1 MVVDADDAN
10 DNNINNNPEK
20 RYYKTHNHEIQYSHG
35 ALWESLHKVLE
46 CTMCVCV
53 CGVECESRL
62 HGVRELQHCIIHEGL
77 HRSRTMA
84 RCNIHKHKYR
94 RRRNNSNYGTRFIS
108 HHHPLLSFAAA
119 NWSNSQPASQPA
131 SSVLSDVATRPQR
144 YYITFYG
151 VCVCVCLMCGCWC
164 TTHKE
169 VIVIV
174 VVWRPSSIH
183 RAYCKIYACGLE
195 NDFFSILC
203 CVFLV
208 LVHRCGRLFSSR
220 SHQQRIPNQSA
231 VNASAAREE
240 SMLPSANIFE
250 RCTILFSI
258 CSNDCQYEQ
267 KWSTEQKVLCRFDFI
282 VRNYAVYLTFNALRV
297 ARHTFNEFHVHTQLT
312 VSMGCYRASL
322 NTPKWTETFAL

>member
-1 MVVDADDAN
+1 MKF
-10 DNNINNNPEK
+10 NIRMAHYEK
-20 RYYKTHNHEIQYSHG
+20 VYTKYWNVR
-35 ALWESLHKVLE
+35 
-46 CTMCVCV
+46 CVCV
-53 CGVECESRL
+53 SVVLSANPGCMELESCNIASYTKDCTGVERWQDAIYTNTNIDE
-62 HGVRELQHCIIHEGL
+62 EEIIVIMGPASLVTIILYYH
-77 HRSRTMA
+77 SP
-84 RCNIHKHKYR
+84 R
-94 RRRNNSNYGTRFIS
+94 RIEAT
-108 HHHPLLSFAAA
+108 
-119 NWSNSQPASQPA
+119 ASQPVNQPA
-131 SSVLSDVATRPQR
+131 AYSVMLQQDRSD
-144 YYITFYG
+144 ITLHFMVY
-151 VCVCVCLMCGCWC
+151 VCVCLMCGCWC

-220 SHQQRIPNQSA
+220 SHQQRIPNQYA

-267 KWSTEQKVLCRFDFI
+267 KWSTEQKVLCCFDFI